1 MNGVQTRFKCKLDV
15 KRCKRFV
22 FPPSS
27 LLPRSNALKT
37 KAIRYFQTDRTLT
50 RIVSPPLKGTPSSAN
65 FCMNGLIAAD
75 RTLKPHIHEVKKVY
89 QNIAFSLL
97 DYHEGWVELRNKY
110 FFTDLSDFNFTWK
123 LEGNGE
129 LLATGTID
137 NVSLAPRQTGKFKT
151 SFPAIQVKPGVE
163 YFLNFYASLKNE
175 DGLLKAGTKL
185 ADAQVSL
192 PFYQPFVAEVQSSPV
207 IADDA
212 ASLLTLTAG
221 NLSVGFD
228 KETGALTS
236 YKEGSTELIKEA
248 LRPNFWRPVTDN
260 DMGNGMNKTL
270 RPWRDAGRQAK
281 LLSMKQKALGKEAY
295 EVVSHYK
302 LPVGE
307 SDFIVAYH
315 FSGKGYLGVNCTFIP
330 GNDTLPLLPRMGVSI
345 TLNKQF
351 SQMEWLGR
359 GPHENYIDRNTSS
372 YVGLYKGSVADQYF
386 PYDRPQEN
394 GNKTEVRW
402 MSLTDTAG
410 QGLMVVGQP
419 YVSTSAYL
427 FPTEDLDEPGL
438 RKSQRH
444 LSDIQFKDMV
454 TWNIDLKQMGV
465 GGDTSWGAYPHQPYL
480 IPAERMSFSFRFCP
494 AKQHGVSGNRQYLN
508 FK

>member
-1 MNGVQTRFKCKLDV
+1 
-15 KRCKRFV
+15 
-22 FPPSS
+22 
-27 LLPRSNALKT
+27 
-37 KAIRYFQTDRTLT
+37 
-50 RIVSPPLKGTPSSAN
+50 
-65 FCMNGLIAAD
+65 MNGLIAAD

-212 ASLLTLTAG
+212 ASLLTFTAG

-228 KETGALTS
+228 KETGALIS

-281 LLSMKQKALGKEAY
+281 LLSMKQKALGKEVY

-307 SDFIVAYH
+307 SDFIVTYH
-315 FSGKGYLGVNCTFIP
+315 FSGKGYLDVNCTFIP

-345 TLNKQF
+345 TLNRQF

-494 AKQHGVSGNRQYLN
+494 AKQNGVSGNRQYLN